1 MMKEQLY
8 KIWRR
13 CAPPFFR
20 YPQKTSGGAD
30 TRPPPAGARV
40 LNIYLSTSA
49 PKSQSQ
55 VNKYS
60 LHDEKVTLNVFK
72 TI

>member
-20 YPQKTSGGAD
+20 YPQKTSGGGGAD
-30 TRPPPAGARV
+30 TRPPPPVRG
-40 LNIYLSTSA
+40 LNMYYLGNY
-49 PKSQSQ
+49 KS
-55 VNKYS
+55 
-60 LHDEKVTLNVFK
+60 
-72 TI
+72 